1 MSLDKALAMAQKNP
15 WQRFIKSAPPP
26 LDAGATMLGAFGLR
40 NPIITWL
47 LNRYPF
53 LLELTPKQIVNG
65 LRQPTCREWL
75 GDHSCRRPMFLDL
88 RADVLFWHC
97 AAHPANAERVTLPI
111 AQAMRAPAAS
121 LRKMVAAT
129 SAGKTLDWQA
139 DADGEF
145 HMLEVA
151 R

>member
-53 LLELTPKQIVNG
+53 LLDLTPKQIVNG

-88 RADVLFWHC
+88 RDDVLYWHC
-97 AAHPANAERVTLPI
+97 TLHPAKAERVTLPV
-111 AQAMRAPAAS
+111 AQAMRTPS
-121 LRKMVAAT
+121 MPLRKMVAAT
-129 SAGKTLDWQA
+129 AAGKTLEWQP
-139 DADGEF
+139 DSYGEF
-145 HMLEVA
+145 RVVEAA